1 MNCFMSWFTSVT
13 DTPAPAAMRARRLPF
28 RRSGFSRSAFVMA
41 VVTPQERAAAASFT
55 AVPRSLAAAVGPSLG
70 GVLFAAGWL
79 AAPLV
84 ASGMLKIA
92 YDLGIW
98 RAFRQVSL
106 PGH

>member
-1 MNCFMSWFTSVT
+1 
-13 DTPAPAAMRARRLPF
+13 
-28 RRSGFSRSAFVMA
+28 
-41 VVTPQERAAAASFT
+41 
-55 AVPRSLAAAVGPSLG
+55 
-70 GVLFAAGWL
+70 LFAAGWL

-92 YDLGIW
+92 YDLAIW